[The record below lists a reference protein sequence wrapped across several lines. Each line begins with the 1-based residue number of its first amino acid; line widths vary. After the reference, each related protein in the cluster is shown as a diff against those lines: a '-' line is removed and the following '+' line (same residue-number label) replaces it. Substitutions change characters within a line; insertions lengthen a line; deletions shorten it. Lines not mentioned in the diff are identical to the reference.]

1 MAANIDE
8 AIIGAFAVAIDVDV
22 KVDVDVELDLDV
34 VDDVEIK
41 AEVNV
46 VVDVGF
52 DVEVDVN
59 VDEDV
64 NTDVV
69 DDGVV
74 VSAVG
79 LSRNGSSFDRS
90 LLCIRLRLLSRK
102 LSNLKILC

>member
-1 MAANIDE
+1 MAATIDE

-64 NTDVV
+64 NTD
-69 DDGVV
+69 DGVV

-102 LSNLKILC
+102 LSNLKILF